1 MASYCH
7 PIASTSKDE
16 IVSLVEAAQEK
27 ERSSG
32 EHKAEMAFN
41 LMDRWVQYSTVQSS
55 TVLYSGATI
64 IISMCSSILT
74 SIDSVIV

>member
-1 MASYCH
+1 MSG
-7 PIASTSKDE
+7 IADSNATSVSNVLRGSQNLFIVSTSKDE

-41 LMDRWVQYSTVQSS
+41 LMDR
-55 TVLYSGATI
+55 
-64 IISMCSSILT
+64 
-74 SIDSVIV
+74 